1 MSDLENFSPSEG
13 GGEGMSEAAMEVFR
27 EQMRAA
33 SQQLKQLQKG
43 EQKRKKKEEKL
54 AKLLTQFLQRKSGRT
69 DLAFLAAH
77 VLALNIPPAFVLSV
91 LLLGDRESQ
100 QDLTMAAKED
110 DKGLEVEVMSGE
122 TIQNITLDED
132 ELALLRSE
140 DMQRS
145 QLIIDEVLVW
155 MEIMYMQAQNDQ
167 LRMIKNGYDE
177 DHRIQPSLVEYM
189 NAVMKHFV
197 TDNALNISTENVV
210 TLVDVILRKIFGTI
224 EENLNK
230 LNLLRNQE
238 FDSLPPGEDSQAS
251 GQNQLPS

>member
-13 GGEGMSEAAMEVFR
+13 GGEGMSEAAMEAFR

-140 DMQRS
+140 DVQRS

-155 MEIMYMQAQNDQ
+155 MGIMYMQAQNDQ
-167 LRMIKNGYDE
+167 IRMIKNGYDE
-177 DHRIQPSLVEYM
+177 DHRIQSSLIEYM

-197 TDNALNISTENVV
+197 TDNALNIPGENI
-210 TLVDVILRKIFGTI
+210 TALVDAILKKIFGTI
-224 EENLNK
+224 EENLEK

-238 FDSLPPGEDSQAS
+238 FDSLPPGENNQAE